1 MCHRRQRVKMLD
13 VGTPVRSYGGKTA
26 EERARDRRARL
37 AAATVALLAE
47 HGEAG
52 TTMTAICAQAGLTER
67 YFYESFAHREDALLA
82 ALDDV
87 SARIASA
94 AERVLTE
101 TSGSPE
107 ARVRAVMAVFVD
119 LVSRERAVGLV
130 AVVHSS
136 ATPSLRARRHE
147 LIGSFADVVARE
159 AAMLYGEQ
167 AWPPDRARVHG
178 LVYIA
183 GLAELVA
190 AWLTGEV
197 ELTPDQ
203 LTATASDLFL
213 SLNHRP

>member
-1 MCHRRQRVKMLD
+1 MLD
-13 VGTPVRSYGGKTA
+13 VGAPVRSYGGRTA
-26 EERARDRRARL
+26 EERARDRRASL
-37 AAATVALLAE
+37 VTATVALLAE

-87 SARIASA
+87 STRIASA
-94 AERVLTE
+94 AEHVLAE

-107 ARVRAVMAVFVD
+107 ERVHAVMAAFVD

-147 LIGSFADVVARE
+147 LIGSFSDLVARE
-159 AAMLYGEQ
+159 AATLYGEQ
-167 AWPPDRARVHG
+167 AWPPGRARVHG
-178 LVYIA
+178 LVYVA
-183 GLAELVA
+183 GFAELVA

-197 ELTPDQ
+197 ELTTEQ
-203 LTATASDLFL
+203 LTATASDLFA
-213 SLNHRP
+213 SLTRRP

>member
-1 MCHRRQRVKMLD
+1 M
-13 VGTPVRSYGGKTA
+13 GAPVRSYGGRTA
-26 EERARDRRARL
+26 QERARDRRARL
-37 AAATVALLAE
+37 VAATVALLAE

-52 TTMTAICAQAGLTER
+52 TTMTAICARAGLTER
-67 YFYESFAHREDALLA
+67 YFYESFTHREDALLA

-87 SARIASA
+87 STRIATA
-94 AERVLTE
+94 ADRVLTE

-107 ARVRAVMAVFVD
+107 ERVRAVMAAFVD
-119 LVSRERAVGLV
+119 LISRERAVGLV

-147 LIGSFADVVARE
+147 LIGSFADIVARE
-159 AAMLYGEQ
+159 AATLYGEQ

-183 GLAELVA
+183 GFAELVA

-197 ELTPDQ
+197 ELTPEQ
-203 LTATASDLFL
+203 LTETASDLFA
-213 SLNHRP
+213 SLTRRT